1 MSKKKLVQIQRILI
15 IVILF
20 LLCIALALG
29 ILIKYQNSNT
39 PEINNNVAIE
49 QKKQDDSTLFY
60 DDNSDNKQ
68 DEINV
73 FDDSYIQE
81 DNNHSLSIL
90 EQKAQLID
98 ANLSFQDDKNI
109 TEQNISIVEQNIT
122 EQNTTSIVEQNIT
135 TEQNV
140 SLIGLNDLN
149 QSYDDVNLSFN
160 HHEKN
165 LTIYD
170 PIQKEKTNKQPKL
183 AIIIDDM
190 SSMSQ
195 VKGLKALNLKLNP
208 SFFPPD
214 KNHPNTPKLASN
226 FNFYMVHLPLAAIH
240 YNKPE
245 LDTLNPSDSKERIFK
260 KIAQIKKDFKNLKY
274 INNHTGS
281 LFTSNEKAMRKL
293 YEALKNQNLLFVD
306 SKTIGNSKALKVSK
320 EMGMIYIQRDVFLDN
335 EDNVA
340 YVKKQLLSAVRLA
353 QKKGFA
359 IAIGHPRKNTLKA
372 LQESKDLLNKVE
384 LVYLSEIYGR

>member
-1 MSKKKLVQIQRILI
+1 MLKKKIIQIQRFLI
-15 IVILF
+15 IAILF

-29 ILIKYQNSNT
+29 ILLKYQELKNVTNHLAKSKDNQQENLVLLDDKNQNKIEIFEDFYNQDKNQSLAILEQEAQKIDNDINSTKSITEANL
-39 PEINNNVAIE
+39 E
-49 QKKQDDSTLFY
+49 QNGILDSNLSLK
-60 DDNSDNKQ
+60 NSSDNNLSPK
-68 DEINV
+68 NA
-73 FDDSYIQE
+73 
-81 DNNHSLSIL
+81 SIL
-90 EQKAQLID
+90 ENNSSYMEQ
-98 ANLSFQDDKNI
+98 NLSTNI
-109 TEQNISIVEQNIT
+109 
-122 EQNTTSIVEQNIT
+122 
-135 TEQNV
+135 
-140 SLIGLNDLN
+140 
-149 QSYDDVNLSFN
+149 QS
-160 HHEKN
+160 
-165 LTIYD
+165 
-170 PIQKEKTNKQPKL
+170 IQKKDKYLPKL

-190 SSMSQ
+190 ANASQ
-195 VKGLKALNLKLNP
+195 VRNLKALNLKLNP

-245 LDTLNPSDSKERIFK
+245 LDTLNPNDSEERIFK

-281 LFTSNEKAMRKL
+281 LFTSNEKAMKHL
-293 YEALKNQNLLFVD
+293 YKALKNQNLLFVD

-320 EMGMIYIQRDVFLDN
+320 EMAMIYMQRDIFLDN

-340 YVKKQLLSAVRLA
+340 YVKKQLESAVKLA

-372 LQESKDLLNKVE
+372 LEQSKNLLDKVE
-384 LVYLSEIYGR
+384 LVYLSEIYGK